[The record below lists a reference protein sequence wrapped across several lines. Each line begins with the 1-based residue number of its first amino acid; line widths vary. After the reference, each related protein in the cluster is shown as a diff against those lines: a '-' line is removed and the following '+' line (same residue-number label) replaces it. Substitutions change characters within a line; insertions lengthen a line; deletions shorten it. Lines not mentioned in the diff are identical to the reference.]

1 MQIFKKKRSFKS
13 EFKRQ
18 IRLAVAAAA
27 GFLIAFAW
35 REAIFD
41 AFQSFMSR
49 FLDITPNHYLTETYT
64 AIAMTLVGVLII
76 FISSKLLRE

>member
-1 MQIFKKKRSFKS
+1 MLISKPKRSFKS

-18 IRLAVAAAA
+18 IRLAIAAAA
-27 GFLIAFAW
+27 GFLIAYAW

-49 FLDITPNHYLTETYT
+49 LLDVSPGHYLTETYT
-64 AIAMTLVGVLII
+64 AIFMTLVGVLVI
-76 FISSKLLRE
+76 FISSKLLRD